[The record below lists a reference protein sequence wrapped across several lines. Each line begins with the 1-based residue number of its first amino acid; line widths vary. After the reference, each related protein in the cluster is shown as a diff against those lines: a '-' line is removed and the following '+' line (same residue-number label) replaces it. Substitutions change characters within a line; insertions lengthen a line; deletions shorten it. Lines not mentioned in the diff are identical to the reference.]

1 MSSQLARTTLTLA
14 LLCAAAPLAAVET
27 RETERRAF
35 DLAAVDG
42 HRFLLVDNV
51 TGSVVVRAGAGDRIE
66 LELRKSYRADDPARL
81 ERARRETR
89 LTVEQEPGRLALV
102 QDGEFRC
109 DRSPHRFL
117 CGEAAERLGYEV
129 GFDWVLTVPR
139 DLDLEVRNVND
150 GRIEI
155 TGVAGRVE
163 AANVNGEVTLA
174 ELGGAARA
182 STVNGALRASF
193 AALPAGDL
201 SFSSVNGELEL
212 VFPAG
217 FGAELSAH
225 TLNGEVLT
233 DFPFQTLAP
242 APVAARDGRGRHRLA
257 ASSVRLGGGGRRLEC
272 ETVNGDIL
280 IRARS

>member
-1 MSSQLARTTLTLA
+1 MRIRRLATAALA
-14 LLCAAAPLAAVET
+14 LLALAAPLAGVET
-27 RETERRAF
+27 SETEHRAF
-35 DLAAVDG
+35 DLPAVAG

-51 TGSVVVRAGAGDRIE
+51 TGSVVVRAGSGDRIE
-66 LELRKSYRADDPARL
+66 LELRKSYRSDGAAGL
-81 ERARRETR
+81 ERARRETK

-109 DRSPHRFL
+109 DRAAHRFL
-117 CGEAAERLGYEV
+117 CREEAEGLGYEV

-150 GRIEI
+150 GPVEI
-155 TGVAGRVE
+155 AGVTGRVE
-163 AANVNGEVTLA
+163 ASNVNGQVTLS
-174 ELGGAARA
+174 ELGGATRA
-182 STVNGALRASF
+182 STVNGDLRASF
-193 AALPAGDL
+193 AAIPTGDL
-201 SFSSVNGELEL
+201 RFASVNGELEL
-212 VFPAG
+212 TFPAG

-242 APVAARDGRGRHRLA
+242 APAATRGARGRHGLS
-257 ASSVRLGGGGRRLEC
+257 ASSTRIGGGGPRLEC

-280 IRARS
+280 IRARD